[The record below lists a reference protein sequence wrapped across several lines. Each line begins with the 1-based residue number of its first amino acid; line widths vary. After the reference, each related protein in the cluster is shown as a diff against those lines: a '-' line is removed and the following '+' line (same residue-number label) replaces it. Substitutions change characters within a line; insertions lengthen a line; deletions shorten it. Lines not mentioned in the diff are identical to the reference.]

1 VTKRA
6 LFNFAKYV
14 LAAGLLTWVVWANW
28 APAPKKADV
37 AALGVSSVGL
47 AAAPHGQGPL
57 LVAASAYPGRTDP
70 KGLGFV
76 WQRHVVERQPI
87 NYGYLLIAFAI
98 FSGATALTLCRWYLL
113 VRALDLPLRMR
124 DAMRFGMIG
133 IFFNTF
139 LPGSVGGDIIKAA
152 ALARGQRRR
161 TAAVATVIMDRAI
174 ALWALVWFVAILGS
188 IFWLAGMLTGP
199 SARVAATIVTS
210 AIVIVAVSLTVWLLL
225 GLLPDRRAEKFAGRL
240 TRLPVVGHSAAEFW
254 RSIWVYRQRQAA
266 VARVMVLSWVGQV
279 GFVCAFYCCA
289 MALWSPELGTVP
301 TLTQHFLLV
310 PIGLVM
316 QAIIPTPGGAGAG
329 EWGFAALYLLFHAAE
344 ANGVLGSL
352 VMRVICWVI
361 GVFGYAVYLWV
372 PPAAPRTAPPVPEE
386 GAPPGEPELSARA
399 GAAVAS

>member
-6 LFNFAKYV
+6 LFNVAKYV

-28 APAPKKADV
+28 APAPKQRDV
-37 AALGVSSVGL
+37 AAFAAGSVGL
-47 AAAPHGQGPL
+47 AAAPNGQGPL
-57 LVAASAYPGRTDP
+57 LVAASAYPSRIEP

-87 NYGYLLIAFAI
+87 HYGYLAAAFAI
-98 FSGATALTLCRWYLL
+98 FCAALALTLFRWYLL
-113 VRALDLPLRMR
+113 VRALDLPIRVR

-133 IFFNTF
+133 VFFNTF

-188 IFWLAGMLTGP
+188 VFWLAGLLTGP
-199 SARVAATIVTS
+199 SARVAATIVTT
-210 AIVIVAVSLTVWLLL
+210 ALIIVAVSATVWLLL
-225 GLLPDRRAEKFAGRL
+225 GLLPDRRAEIFAGRL
-240 TRLPVVGHSAAEFW
+240 TRLPLVGHSAAEFW
-254 RSIWVYRQRQAA
+254 RSVWVYRQRQAA
-266 VARVMVLSWVGQV
+266 VAKVMVLSWVGHV

-289 MALWSPELGTVP
+289 RTLWTPELGPVP
-301 TLTQHFLLV
+301 TLIQHFLLV

-329 EWGFAALYLLFHAAE
+329 EWSFAALYLLFRASE

-352 VMRVICWVI
+352 VMRVISWVL
-361 GVFGYAVYLWV
+361 GLVGYAVYLWV
-372 PPAAPRTAPPVPEE
+372 PATRPAAIDEAENGPAPAEPALSAPP
-386 GAPPGEPELSARA
+386 
-399 GAAVAS
+399 GAAVAG